1 MAAKGKGMLVT
12 FMDIDPGD
20 DEDFNLWFDRE
31 HLAHRVSIPGFLEAS
46 RYVSQNGSPRYFSTY
61 FTESFDVLT
70 SPAYKE
76 ALAQQT
82 EWSLRNIPKF
92 KGMGRS
98 IAHVTAASG
107 EGRGGVL
114 GVVRLRPKGDAAK
127 LREAIASEIGVPEK
141 EPGLTTVH
149 LIESDPALS
158 KSLTHPD
165 AIDPGAGDWYILIE
179 GTSTKAVDAAV
190 RKHAERD
197 GTVSKGMFNLM
208 WNVSRKDLGLAAG

>member
-12 FMDIDPGD
+12 FMDIDPAD

-61 FTESFDVLT
+61 FTETFDVLT
-70 SPAYKE
+70 SPAYKD
-76 ALAQQT
+76 AIANQT
-82 EWSLRNIPKF
+82 AWSLRNIPKF

-114 GVVRLRPKGDAAK
+114 GVVRIRPTGDAAR
-127 LREAIASEIGVPEK
+127 LREDIAASIRVPEK
-141 EPGLTTVH
+141 EHGLTTVH

-165 AIDPGAGDWYILIE
+165 AVDPGAGDWYILIE
-179 GTSTKAVDAAV
+179 GTSQKAVDAAV
-190 RKHAERD
+190 RKQATRA
-197 GTVSKGMFNLM
+197 GTVWNGMFNLM
-208 WNVSRKDLGLAAG
+208 WNVSREDLARAAG

>member
-1 MAAKGKGMLVT
+1 MGAKGKGMLVT

-20 DEDFNLWFDRE
+20 DADFNLWFDRE

-76 ALAQQT
+76 ALANQT

-107 EGRGGVL
+107 EGRGGIL
-114 GVVRLRPKGDAAK
+114 GVVRIRPKGDAAK
-127 LREAIASEIGVPEK
+127 LRADISSAIQVPDDVA
-141 EPGLTTVH
+141 GLTTVH
-149 LIESDPALS
+149 LIEGDPALS

-165 AIDPGAGDWYILIE
+165 AVDPGAGDWYILIE
-179 GTSTKAVDAAV
+179 GTSQKAVDEAV
-190 RKHAERD
+190 RAHAKRD
-197 GTVSKGMFNLM
+197 GTVWNGMFSLM
-208 WNVSRKDLGLAAG
+208 WNVTRKDLGPAAV

>member
-46 RYVSQNGSPRYFSTY
+46 RYVAQEGSPRYFSTY

-76 ALAQQT
+76 ALANQT
-82 EWSLRNIPKF
+82 EWSLRTIPKF
-92 KGMGRS
+92 KGMGRA
-98 IAHVTAASG
+98 IVHVTAASG

-114 GVVRLRPKGDAAK
+114 GVVRVRPEGDAAR
-127 LREAIASEIGVPEK
+127 LRAQISEAIAVPQNEA
-141 EPGLTTVH
+141 GLTTLY

-179 GTSTKAVDAAV
+179 GTSQRAVSAAV

-197 GTVSKGMFNLM
+197 GTVSTGVFNLM
-208 WNVSRKDLGLAAG
+208 WNVSRQDLGLAAN